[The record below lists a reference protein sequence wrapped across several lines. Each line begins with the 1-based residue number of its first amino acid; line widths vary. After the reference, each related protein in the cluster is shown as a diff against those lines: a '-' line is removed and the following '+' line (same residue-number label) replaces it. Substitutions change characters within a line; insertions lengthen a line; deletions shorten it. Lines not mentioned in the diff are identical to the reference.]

1 MRFIL
6 LQHLGVVQRIL
17 MSSTEEISCICRCLH
32 HLDPVNSFM
41 SNPAMLPLL
50 QTMLTNLKLPLSLT
64 KGRST
69 RQMLF
74 WRHLCPEIIL
84 LFMFIR
90 CVASKEFLVKFVMQQ
105 PDRVNLIVRTSS
117 LKSSEVCF
125 VLVRIT
131 AVLQT
136 DSSLICNAL
145 LFASELHSLQSLS
158 Y

>member
-1 MRFIL
+1 M
-6 LQHLGVVQRIL
+6 VQRIL

-32 HLDPVNSFM
+32 HLDTVNSFM

-69 RQMLF
+69 QQMLF
-74 WRHLCPEIIL
+74 WRRMCPEIIL
-84 LFMFIR
+84 LFMFTS

-136 DSSLICNAL
+136 DSSLICSAL
-145 LFASELHSLQSLS
+145 LFALELHSLQSLS